1 MELYLH
7 DLVIIIM
14 IYLKFVIRYPLIIN
28 VLILIIII
36 NVQNILIRLNEYKQS
51 FLLNIKKNIQ
61 LNFFK
66 FWNDEKT

>member
-66 FWNDEKT
+66 LWNDEKT

>member
-36 NVQNILIRLNEYKQS
+36 NVQNILIRLNEYEQS

-66 FWNDEKT
+66 F

>member
-1 MELYLH
+1 
-7 DLVIIIM
+7 M

-36 NVQNILIRLNEYKQS
+36 NVQNILIRLNEYEQS

>member
-1 MELYLH
+1 
-7 DLVIIIM
+7 M

-28 VLILIIII
+28 VLILIIIT
-36 NVQNILIRLNEYKQS
+36 NVQNILIRLNEYEQS

>member
-1 MELYLH
+1 
-7 DLVIIIM
+7 M
-14 IYLKFVIRYPLIIN
+14 IYLKYVIRYPLIIN

-36 NVQNILIRLNEYKQS
+36 NVQNILIRLNEYEQS

-66 FWNDEKT
+66 F

>member
-1 MELYLH
+1 
-7 DLVIIIM
+7 M